1 MTLPAVPV
9 STVAAPPP
17 EAAPP
22 SRAERT
28 LDRALRVTGGVL
40 TVWGGVLLALLE
52 LIFST
57 WAWELVQGRSGAA
70 QALVGVGAV
79 VVGVPAVVAATVL
92 LGSFGHRST
101 DGRWAVVLAAL
112 PWFVVIVAGGVRTV
126 EGDLALVGDNVLGL
140 ALIVAG
146 AVTFAVVG
154 FRHLVTPP
162 PGR

>member
-9 STVAAPPP
+9 STLAEQPP

-22 SRAERT
+22 SRAERA
-28 LDRALRVTGGVL
+28 LDRALRVTGGVV
-40 TVWGGVLLALLE
+40 TVWAGVLLALLE
-52 LIFST
+52 LIVAT
-57 WAWELVQGRSGAA
+57 WAWSVVQGLSGAV
-70 QALVGVGAV
+70 QALVGIGAA

-92 LGSFGHRST
+92 LGSYAHRST
-101 DGRWAVVLAAL
+101 GGRWAIVLAAL

-126 EGDLALVGDNVLGL
+126 EGDLGLVGDNVLGL
-140 ALIVAG
+140 ALIVTG

>member
-1 MTLPAVPV
+1 MSTLAEQ
-9 STVAAPPP
+9 PP

-22 SRAERT
+22 SRAERA
-28 LDRALRVTGGVL
+28 LDRALRLTGGVV
-40 TVWGGVLLALLE
+40 TVWAGVLLALLE
-52 LIFST
+52 LIVAT
-57 WAWELVQGRSGAA
+57 WAWSVVQGLSGAA
-70 QALVGVGAV
+70 QALVGIGAA

-92 LGSFGHRST
+92 LGSYAHRST
-101 DGRWAVVLAAL
+101 GGRWAIVLAAL

-126 EGDLALVGDNVLGL
+126 EGDLGLVGDNVLGL
-140 ALIVAG
+140 ALIVTG

>member
-9 STVAAPPP
+9 STLAEQPP

-22 SRAERT
+22 SRAERA
-28 LDRALRVTGGVL
+28 LDRALRVTGGVV
-40 TVWGGVLLALLE
+40 TVWAGVLLALLE
-52 LIFST
+52 LIVAT
-57 WAWELVQGRSGAA
+57 WAWSVVQGLSGAA
-70 QALVGVGAV
+70 QALVGIGAA

-92 LGSFGHRST
+92 LGSYAHRST
-101 DGRWAVVLAAL
+101 GGRWAIVLAAL

-126 EGDLALVGDNVLGL
+126 EGDLGLVGDNVLGL
-140 ALIVAG
+140 ALIVTG

>member
-9 STVAAPPP
+9 STVAEPPP

-22 SRAERT
+22 SRAERA
-28 LDRALRVTGGVL
+28 LDRALRVTGGVV
-40 TVWGGVLLALLE
+40 TVWAGVLLALLE
-52 LIFST
+52 LIVAT
-57 WAWELVQGRSGAA
+57 WAWSVVQGLSGAA
-70 QALVGVGAV
+70 QALVGIGAAV
-79 VVGVPAVVAATVL
+79 VGIPAVVAATVL
-92 LGSFGHRST
+92 LGSYAHRST
-101 DGRWAVVLAAL
+101 GGRWAIVLAAL

-126 EGDLALVGDNVLGL
+126 EGDLGLVGDNVLGL
-140 ALIVAG
+140 ALIVTG

>member
-1 MTLPAVPV
+1 MSTLAEQ
-9 STVAAPPP
+9 PP

-22 SRAERT
+22 SRAERA
-28 LDRALRVTGGVL
+28 LDRALRVTGGVV
-40 TVWGGVLLALLE
+40 TVWAGVLLALLE
-52 LIFST
+52 LIVAT
-57 WAWELVQGRSGAA
+57 WAWSVVQGLSGAA
-70 QALVGVGAV
+70 QALVGIGAA

-92 LGSFGHRST
+92 LGSYAHRST
-101 DGRWAVVLAAL
+101 GGRWAIVLAAL

-126 EGDLALVGDNVLGL
+126 EGDLGLVGDNVLGL
-140 ALIVAG
+140 ALIVTG